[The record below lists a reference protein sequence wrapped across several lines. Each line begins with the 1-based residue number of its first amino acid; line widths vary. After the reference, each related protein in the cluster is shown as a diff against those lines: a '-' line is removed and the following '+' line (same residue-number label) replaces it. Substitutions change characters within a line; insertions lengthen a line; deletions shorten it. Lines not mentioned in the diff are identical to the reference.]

1 MRRVWGSCCADVYVG
16 WLQHWARRSGVWAVC
31 GLGDRGLGGIKAGR
45 GGPTAVV
52 KFILLE
58 FRVVVDNNE
67 VYAGD
72 LTLAYICAYH
82 RPRNR
87 GVGVASFRFSWSL

>member
-1 MRRVWGSCCADVYVG
+1 M
-16 WLQHWARRSGVWAVC
+16 WAVC

-72 LTLAYICAYH
+72 
-82 RPRNR
+82 
-87 GVGVASFRFSWSL
+87 